1 MDTLTWNYPL
11 SGPHYDLMGPST
23 YPAAAVS
30 QVEFAPFYPEHAPA
44 GTGSHDLSALSR
56 TGTLSQPANH
66 QVPLTGMHQTTT
78 QLAGQAAPMWNS
90 NIQTDP
96 VTQPDPVPAPAAIQT
111 PTINVSDASQLA
123 CNQDS
128 MDMMSISGEA
138 PSSLKTTLHANA
150 IDLEASRDAQM
161 NPAMANLFHPDT
173 SIPNNVPDVA
183 EKSAASDTVPFL
195 FEHARR
201 QNSTNLKG
209 FLKLDVNMGFMG
221 DSKMESPTTM
231 LQPVVGWK
239 KRRSVSDV
247 GPRTPS
253 MLGPSADALTS
264 PIDDLSYLVDSL
276 SNRPHPNKDHMYL
289 APTDEH
295 LSLIHI

>member
-1 MDTLTWNYPL
+1 
-11 SGPHYDLMGPST
+11 
-23 YPAAAVS
+23 
-30 QVEFAPFYPEHAPA
+30 
-44 GTGSHDLSALSR
+44 
-56 TGTLSQPANH
+56 
-66 QVPLTGMHQTTT
+66 
-78 QLAGQAAPMWNS
+78 
-90 NIQTDP
+90 
-96 VTQPDPVPAPAAIQT
+96 
-111 PTINVSDASQLA
+111 
-123 CNQDS
+123 
-128 MDMMSISGEA
+128 MDMMGISGEA

-161 NPAMANLFHPDT
+161 NPAMTNLFHPDT

-183 EKSAASDTVPFL
+183 EKIAASDTVPFL

-253 MLGPSADALTS
+253 MLGPSVDALTS

-295 LSLIHI
+295 DSALNLESLNLDADEQSAPQVSSQAAMQSPAGTNHEKSQTTVLELTRQDPMQSNSAGELNLNTCLLYTSPSPRD